1 MRQIPDRILPVEEVT
16 IQKKKYHLD
25 KHYLADPR
33 PFGSCLLFQ
42 LGRLWCTEETVVAK
56 HAHINWF
63 ELTIV
68 TEGKGI
74 VSTGDAEIPV
84 SLGDIYLSF
93 PCDFHGIVSDAHQPL
108 KYDFFAFGT
117 TDDDLSA
124 DLDRIMRTHMPADR
138 RIIRDETIS
147 ALIRSAISEI
157 ERNDRYSEKL
167 LGALFSQVLIR
178 LVRNF
183 SPDSADFSQTKVT
196 EAQTLC
202 LRLMNYIDTHIYTMT
217 GLEELALDTN
227 YNYSYLSALFHKIT
241 GGTLADYY
249 RNRRLETA
257 RLLLAEQDLSITN
270 IADLLHYSSIY
281 TFSRAFKDKYGI
293 SPAQYRTRQK

>member
-25 KHYLADPR
+25 KRYLADPR

-93 PCDFHGIVSDAHQPL
+93 PCDFHGIVSNAHQPL

-124 DLDRIMRTHMPADR
+124 DLDRIMQTHMPADR